1 MARKRLGQLLMER
14 GLIDADQLNS
24 ALAYHRQWG
33 MRLGAA
39 LVARGFIAEGTLTR
53 VLSES
58 LQIPMVDLAKVDVDS
73 KALALLKASTC
84 EQNQIFP
91 IAIKSHKGRHT
102 LLLAMAD
109 PLNVAAID
117 EVAFTTDMTV
127 RPAIAQISSID
138 AAIKKHYFGDKSM
151 DIPPLDFT
159 KRREGKEIQ
168 HEDEGEMTIITG
180 ADVRVVQLAA
190 QELTAPLDDGDEEE
204 VDLDVELDALRT
216 DADEPDDPVL
226 RAEEAMRK
234 EREEARRL
242 GVPSYML
249 PPPGDPD
256 PFEDA
261 PTGTFVMAPPPLAP
275 PAVSAPTTSSGLN
288 ARTPAERTFAD
299 DLLLAPHSERDS
311 VEALEKKFWA
321 LMRVLSRR
329 GLVTKDEFLEELA
342 RSE

>member
-58 LQIPMVDLAKVDVDS
+58 LQIPMVDLSKVVVDP

-84 EQNQIFP
+84 EQNEIFP

-138 AAIKKHYFGDKSM
+138 AAIRRHYGGDRSI

-159 KRREGKEIQ
+159 KKREGKEIQ
-168 HEDEGEMTIITG
+168 QDDDDGKMTIITG
-180 ADVRVVQLAA
+180 ADVRVVNLSP
-190 QELTAPLDDGDEEE
+190 QEEEEE

-216 DADEPDDPVL
+216 DAVEPDDPVL
-226 RAEEAMRK
+226 RAEEAMRR
-234 EREEARRL
+234 EREEAQRL
-242 GVPSYML
+242 GIPAYML
-249 PPPGDPD
+249 PPSGEPD
-256 PFEDA
+256 PFEGA
-261 PTGTFVMAPPPLAP
+261 PTGTFVMAPPSMPIVPVTP
-275 PAVSAPTTSSGLN
+275 PAATTSGGLN
-288 ARTPAERTFAD
+288 ARTPAQRTFAD
-299 DLLLAPHSERDS
+299 DLLLPPLAEQDS
-311 VEALEKKFWA
+311 IEALEKKFWA

-329 GLVTKDEFLEELA
+329 GVVTKEEFLEELS

>member
-1 MARKRLGQLLMER
+1 MARKRLGQLLLER

-58 LQIPMVDLAKVDVDS
+58 LQIPMVDLSKVVVDP
-73 KALALLKASTC
+73 KALALLKAGTC
-84 EQNQIFP
+84 EQNEIFP
-91 IAIKSHKGRHT
+91 IAIKTHKGRHT

-109 PLNVAAID
+109 PLNVTVID

-127 RPAIAQISSID
+127 RPAIAQFSSID
-138 AAIKKHYFGDKSM
+138 AAIRKHYLGDKSV

-159 KRREGKEIQ
+159 KKREGKEIQ
-168 HEDEGEMTIITG
+168 QDDDSRMTIITG
-180 ADVRVVQLAA
+180 ADVRVVDLA
-190 QELTAPLDDGDEEE
+190 EGEEEEE
-204 VDLDVELDALRT
+204 VNLDVELDALRT
-216 DADEPDDPVL
+216 DAEAPNDPVL
-226 RAEEAMRK
+226 RAEEAMRQ
-234 EREEARRL
+234 EREEAARL
-242 GVPSYML
+242 GMPAYML
-249 PPPGDPD
+249 PPEEPD
-256 PFEDA
+256 PFEGA
-261 PTGTFVMAPPPLAP
+261 PTGTFVMAPTPTTP
-275 PAVSAPTTSSGLN
+275 PAPLPTSNGGLM
-288 ARTPAERTFAD
+288 ARTPAQGTFGED
-299 DLLLAPHSERDS
+299 ILLPPLAERDS

-329 GLVTKDEFLEELA
+329 GVVTRDEFLEELG

>member
-39 LVARGFIAEGTLTR
+39 LVARGFVAEGTLTR

-58 LQIPMVDLAKVDVDS
+58 LQIPMVDLAKVVVDP
-73 KALALLKASTC
+73 KALAQLKVTTC
-84 EQNQIFP
+84 QQNDIFP

-138 AAIKKHYFGDKSM
+138 AAIRKHYLGDKSI

-159 KRREGKEIQ
+159 KKRDGKEIPKVDDSQ
-168 HEDEGEMTIITG
+168 MTIITG
-180 ADVRVVQLAA
+180 ADVRVVQLA
-190 QELTAPLDDGDEEE
+190 EEEE
-204 VDLDVELDALRT
+204 VNLDVELDALRT
-216 DADEPDDPVL
+216 DADAPGDPVL

-234 EREEARRL
+234 ERAEAQRQ
-242 GVPSYML
+242 GVPAYML
-249 PPPGDPD
+249 PGEPD
-256 PFEDA
+256 PFEGA
-261 PTGTFVMAPPPLAP
+261 PTGTFVMAPIPTAP
-275 PAVSAPTTSSGLN
+275 PVVAAPANGGLN
-288 ARTPAERTFAD
+288 ARTPAQRTFAED
-299 DLLLAPHSERDS
+299 VLLSPHAESDS

-321 LMRVLSRR
+321 LMRVLARR
-329 GLVTKDEFLEELA
+329 GVVTKDEFLEELA